1 MNRNNKKNDD
11 YSAGSV
17 FGYPTHTP
25 ESYIKYFRENNVTTI
40 VRLNNKLYDASKFT
54 KEGFV
59 HKDLFFFD
67 GSTPSDDL
75 VQKFLALSESTTG
88 AVAVHC
94 KGTFVFDFH

>member
-1 MNRNNKKNDD
+1 MI
-11 YSAGSV
+11 
-17 FGYPTHTP
+17 GYPTHTP

-54 KEGFV
+54 KEGFI

-75 VQKFLALSESTTG
+75 VDKFLALSESTPG

-94 KGTFVFDFH
+94 KGKFFRKILKKI